1 MASNQRTT
9 VILMGLPQINRLL
22 LCIQLITNTFIIFEN
37 ILRISKKISE
47 HRVFLTLKTL
57 TLYNFPFVLTV

>member
-9 VILMGLPQINRLL
+9 VVLMGLPQINRLL